1 MSETLHRA
9 QRFAHIAGIALT
21 ALVLS
26 ATFVLL
32 FAEAGWSKPTRRS
45 PRDAFLDG
53 DTGTELMPLPV
64 FRALPI
70 LFPDQFQPGG
80 AQAGDWIDQFGF
92 VHGTPDR
99 REGLPVGFFLSN
111 HRPKSGTPSPVR
123 FVGVNCS
130 LCHTSRIKRSD
141 QDPGVLV
148 HGMGSTSLDF
158 IAWVDAFK
166 TALMDEKR
174 LTLASIDA
182 TNRAQGQPALSLP
195 EKAMIALWMRQVR
208 DTLQESVAKVDAPF
222 SGAELRDAQAMPNGP
237 SRTQPFRNLV
247 RNIMNRPAML
257 DRGFC
262 KFPVLFQQKGMD
274 WGQFDGSVHSRLTRS
289 VLAAIAIGATKENLV
304 LPDISQNVTSA
315 IEYTLTLP
323 GPRFA
328 ETFPDQRL
336 DEPRASRGREVY
348 LAHCDSC
355 HGHPG
360 SGGWMPG
367 ARQGEVV
374 PATTLG
380 TDAER
385 VTFRYY
391 EELADHLVAYFPEKH
406 ALRPK
411 REDLRPGPLG
421 TVRGYINKPLDS
433 AFARAPFLHNASVLT
448 LAELINLKPRRP
460 LFYRGDNLF
469 DVVDVGLATPAAPDA
484 RRYFRFD
491 TSERGNSNRGHDYPW
506 PYRGAGWNEADLTD
520 LLEFLKT
527 L

>member
-1 MSETLHRA
+1 MPEPGRLR
-9 QRFAHIAGIALT
+9 RLVHIVSIAVT
-21 ALVLS
+21 AVVLS
-26 ATFVLL
+26 ATFLL
-32 FAEAGWSKPTRRS
+32 LVAEAGWSKPVMRS
-45 PRDAFLDG
+45 PRDAFLEG

-64 FRALPI
+64 FRALPV

-80 AQAGDWIDQFGF
+80 EKAGDWIDQFGF
-92 VHGTPDR
+92 ARGTPDR

-111 HRPKSGTPSPVR
+111 RRPKSGTPSPVR

-130 LCHTSRIKRSD
+130 LCHTALIKRTE

-174 LTLASIDA
+174 LSVASVDA
-182 TNRAQGQPALSLP
+182 TNRQQGQAALSLP
-195 EKAMIALWMRQVR
+195 EKAMIGLWLSQVR
-208 DTLQESVAKVDAPF
+208 DTLHESLAKVDAPF
-222 SGAELRDAQAMPNGP
+222 SGAALRDASAMPNGP

-262 KFPVLFQQKGMD
+262 KFPVLFQQKELE

-315 IEYTLTLP
+315 IEYTLTLQ
-323 GPRFA
+323 GPRFVD
-328 ETFPDQRL
+328 TFPDQSL
-336 DEPRASRGREVY
+336 DQGRMARGREVY

-355 HGHPG
+355 HGHPAVG
-360 SGGWMPG
+360 PGWVAG

-374 PATTLG
+374 PAEALG

-391 EELADHLVAYFPEKH
+391 DELADHLRDYFPDQHPLK
-406 ALRPK
+406 PK

-421 TVRGYINKPLDS
+421 SVRGYINKPLDS

-448 LAELINLKPRRP
+448 LAELINLKPRRAV
-460 LFYRGDNLF
+460 FYRGDNLF
-469 DVVDVGLATPAAPDA
+469 DPVAVGLVAAETPDP

-506 PYRGAGWNEADLTD
+506 AYHGSGWNEADLRS